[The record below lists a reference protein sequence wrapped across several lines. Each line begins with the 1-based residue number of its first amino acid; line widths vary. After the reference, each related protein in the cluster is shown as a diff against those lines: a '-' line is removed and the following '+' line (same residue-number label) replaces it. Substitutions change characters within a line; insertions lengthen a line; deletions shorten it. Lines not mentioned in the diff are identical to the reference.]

1 MFSANC
7 NAFRFCCNALQGMG
21 LKMKEIFVQQHGAK
35 PHKVNDVPY
44 FLNKHFHSTV
54 LTNRYHKQFDGLVC
68 TCTPYLQGTTTVV
81 KDHSLNTIPSVLFII
96 MYEYPSILSNQDSSV
111 AKKDTMVFRMSF

>member
-1 MFSANC
+1 MFSVNC

-35 PHKVNDVPY
+35 PHEVSDVPY
-44 FLNKHFHSTV
+44 FLNKYFHSTV
-54 LTNRYHKQFDGLVC
+54 IANRYHKQFNVLVC

-81 KDHSLNTIPSVLFII
+81 KDHSLNTISSVLFITT
-96 MYEYPSILSNQDSSV
+96 YEYPSILSNQDSSI
-111 AKKDTMVFRMSF
+111 AKKDTKIFRMSF

>member
-1 MFSANC
+1 
-7 NAFRFCCNALQGMG
+7 MG

-54 LTNRYHKQFDGLVC
+54 ITNWYQKQFDGLVC

-81 KDHSLNTIPSVLFII
+81 KDHSLNTIPSVLFMI